1 MENNIKWCENTPN
14 MGKLMREVV
23 PFLGHDVVS
32 AFADL
37 IDNSLDARSSR
48 IELLINS
55 GTNGT
60 IDSFFLVDNGIGMD
74 VDVLI
79 ESNRFCTNT
88 IHTKGDLGKFGVGGT
103 VASFTLADKKTTLT
117 KKKNGN
123 LIVAT
128 QDMDWFDDPDLDQ
141 TRTVAIS
148 TPTEQQ
154 KLFFEGCCGESGT
167 IIILEKLKPNEEYT
181 RAGNLKNKL
190 VKEYSLTFAKMLSGE
205 RELII
210 STANSSTKIEP
221 FDPFYEGQDS
231 IVEWSTSE
239 DLDLN
244 GCNFKV
250 KCVFL
255 NLGAV
260 EHKSYKDQGIY
271 LYRNGRLI
279 IKGAD
284 LGIWT
289 KNPRYNAGRVSI
301 EMTEESDHHVKT
313 GALKNKAT
321 FSQAFRDKIR
331 DSIKVLRKKCDDNYD
346 GDTSEASSKKIQKE
360 QKTFENSLIS
370 NAGILNLPKKEAVVS
385 VQAFRGK
392 TSSKSGT
399 VPPKNTGQT
408 KKPKAQIIKQKAQ
421 TRIHPRFSVRK
432 NGRHAPHIEYD
443 FGSDK
448 DDMIIIINSDHPYI
462 IDNYLKGNA
471 MVKRVL
477 HTEWAS
483 QCLVEFSSVDLED
496 DYSIINNYRSD
507 VARHITKIY
516 KYVK

>member
-1 MENNIKWCENTPN
+1 VENDIKWCENTPN

-23 PFLGHDVVS
+23 PFLGHDIVS

-37 IDNSLDARSSR
+37 IDNSLDARSSK
-48 IELLINS
+48 IQLFINS
-55 GTNGT
+55 GNNGT
-60 IDSFFLVDNGIGMD
+60 IDSFYLVDNGIGMD
-74 VDVLI
+74 AAVLI

-103 VASFTLADKKTTLT
+103 VASFTIADKKTTLT
-117 KKKNGN
+117 KKKNGA

-128 QDMDWFDDPDLDQ
+128 QDMDWFDDPELDQ
-141 TRTVAIS
+141 TKTVAIS
-148 TPTEQQ
+148 IPTKDQ
-154 KLFFEGCCGESGT
+154 KLFFEDCCGESGT
-167 IIILEKLKPNEEYT
+167 IVILEKLKPNEEYT

-190 VKEYSLTFAKMLSGE
+190 VKEYSLIFSKMLSDN

-210 STANSSTKIEP
+210 STPGASTKIEP
-221 FDPFYEGQDS
+221 FDPFYEGENS
-231 IVEWSTSE
+231 AVEWSTSE
-239 DLDLN
+239 DLGLS
-244 GCNFKV
+244 GCSFKV
-250 KCVFL
+250 KCVLL
-255 NLGAV
+255 NLSMIEDKA
-260 EHKSYKDQGIY
+260 YKDQGIY

-331 DSIKVLRKKCDDNYD
+331 DSVKVLRKKCDDYYVS
-346 GDTSEASSKKIQKE
+346 DTSQASSKKLQKE
-360 QKTFENSLIS
+360 QKKFEDSLIS
-370 NAGILNLPKKEAVVS
+370 NAGVLNLPKKEAVVN
-385 VQAFRGK
+385 VQILRK
-392 TSSKSGT
+392 QTSSKTGT
-399 VPPKNTGQT
+399 VLPKGTNKTR
-408 KKPKAQIIKQKAQ
+408 KPKTQIVKQKSQ
-421 TRIHPRFSVRK
+421 TRICPSFSVRK

-448 DDMIIIINSDHPYI
+448 NDMVVIINSNHPYI

-471 MVKRVL
+471 MVKKVL

-483 QCLVEFSSVDLED
+483 QCLVEFNSMDLED